1 MTLGRELTV
10 LNRLIYGSPRISDEL
25 EMKGNEREV
34 PSPYTNT
41 LIKDRDLSVEEQTI
55 GADKAISRPSRR
67 RRRTRDVLLLVS
79 KLLVLIYLLYGM
91 SLEIYGFVIT
101 DFYQS

>member
-10 LNRLIYGSPRISDEL
+10 LNHLIYGSPRISDEL

-55 GADKAISRPSRR
+55 GADKAILRPSRR